1 MCEVDN
7 KDKVSIII
15 PVYNGSNYVCQAVD
29 SALKQTYKN
38 IEIIVVND
46 GSSDGGMTRDCLKNY
61 GSKIIYIEKENGG
74 VASALNTGIKKMT
87 GEYFTWLSH
96 DDLFD
101 ESKIEKQMRAVKNSG
116 DEMKI
121 SAMNYEFFDEDTRQ
135 SVASEFEKYFPIEKI
150 ENSIFLLLWGEL
162 HFSSLLFHKKH
173 FERIGLFN
181 ENLMT
186 AQDNDF
192 IFRLLRGQNICFVKD
207 VGSYVRLH
215 SLAGT
220 ATNKETVNRENKKFY
235 EWILTQLSDEE
246 LASLSGNKT
255 KTINKIRGIIQGLGP
270 VADKLEAVGTPIETN
285 ILLVGAGAYGRRL
298 NYELL
303 KNGFKPMFFLDNDY
317 KKDGKSI
324 DGIICKKFEIDN
336 IPEKAMVVITNKFYK
351 PFVVQLE
358 RMGIKNYY
366 LKINIDSAIF
376 NDSFEECLRLSDEM
390 EE

>member
-1 MCEVDN
+1 MCEVEN

-46 GSSDGGMTRDCLKNY
+46 GSSDGGMTRDCLKKY

-101 ESKIEKQMRAVKNSG
+101 ESKIEKQMKAVKDSG

-135 SVASEFEKYFPIEKI
+135 CVASEFEKFFPIERI

-173 FERIGLFN
+173 FERIGLFD
-181 ENLMT
+181 EDLMT
-186 AQDNDF
+186 AQDNEF

-220 ATNKETVNRENKKFY
+220 TTNKETVNRENKKFF
-235 EWILTQLSDEE
+235 EWILTQLSDKE
-246 LASLSGNKT
+246 LEDLSGNKE
-255 KTINKIRGIIQGLGP
+255 KTINKIRGIIQGLSS
-270 VADKLEAVGTPIETN
+270 VTDELESVEKPIKTN

-303 KNGFKPMFFLDNDY
+303 KNGFKPMLFLDNDY

-324 DGIICKKFEIDN
+324 DGIICKKIEVEN

-351 PFVVQLE
+351 PFVAQLE
-358 RMGIKNYY
+358 SMGIKNYY

-376 NDSFEECLRLSDEM
+376 NDTFEECLRLSDEM

>member
-1 MCEVDN
+1 MV
-7 KDKVSIII
+7 KKLVSIII
-15 PVYNGSNYVCQAVD
+15 PVYNGSNYVAEAVE
-29 SALKQTYKN
+29 SALNQTYEN
-38 IEIIVVND
+38 VEVIVVND
-46 GSSDGGMTRDCLKNY
+46 GSDDNGKTREVLKRYDNRI
-61 GSKIIYIEKENGG
+61 KYIEKENGG
-74 VASALNTGIKKMT
+74 VASALNVGIKKMT

-101 ESKIEKQMRAVKNSG
+101 ESKIEKQMKAVKDSG

-135 SVASEFEKYFPIEKI
+135 SVASEFEKYFPIKKI

-173 FERIGLFN
+173 FERIGLFD
-181 ENLMT
+181 EDLMT
-186 AQDNDF
+186 AQDNEF

-220 ATNKETVNRENKKFY
+220 TTNKETVNRENKKFY
-235 EWILTQLSDEE
+235 EWILTQLSDKE
-246 LASLSGNKT
+246 LEDLSGNKE
-255 KTINKIRGIIQGLGP
+255 KTINKIRGIIQGLSSVTDELESVEKP
-270 VADKLEAVGTPIETN
+270 VETN

-324 DGIICKKFEIDN
+324 DGIICKKFEIEN

-358 RMGIKNYY
+358 SMGIKNYY